1 MVTSFN
7 DPLNLRDYTVL
18 VVEFIKKWGA
28 AESNLRSTLSFLIA
42 LFSGEN
48 YSFFFKEGSTNTKSA
63 EKSVKDLAET
73 IRRMFT
79 GNVHFSRMDTLSDR
93 IVSGEYDL
101 LLLKNLDTI
110 CTAID
115 SSSRSDAFYSHL
127 VQLVSRRFFT
137 ESEERDI
144 RVFYEEGMF
153 SYLHLVIIKH
163 AFASLYNIPCFY
175 ADRLFEDAQ
184 TYDYDSP
191 LRFSLMRISADC
203 GNKNAALAYGNYLIK
218 ATTQTNQNQN
228 LPDDVADWME
238 KEIQTMDA
246 CPLRTKIRNLLSER
260 SSAPLSFENDFKKSQ
275 TQRKSD
281 YVEAFRY
288 LLVAFPLPA
297 AIWSAAFLIEQG
309 YLGRE
314 QENLLKVT
322 LKVHEKIEKLEEFD
336 GVRDELATVIYTD
349 DDPEKAETLLFVYS
363 VYFFLAYSGFSKG
376 FNSMAKLLHLG
387 KISVYSAEYP
397 FTTESLREKYWI
409 NAIKGGNP
417 TAILNCG
424 DKQLREIEAS
434 GTFDSH
440 AGKEVF
446 TEELLTVASNLKFMK
461 GSYYLGCFYQYAGQI
476 RSQSLK
482 SQTDLLELY
491 KTAEELDQSGD
502 GVEGDLF
509 YRIASLTNEP
519 SERIAEYQ
527 KALRAGKIEASYHL
541 ALSLFN
547 EYKVQKKIE
556 LLLNAQEY
564 LRSYIDFLD
573 RGIRP
578 SSTLLLKRIDE
589 EFKELQSY

>member
-1 MVTSFN
+1 MVTAFN
-7 DPLNLRDYTVL
+7 DPLNLRDYTAL
-18 VVEFIKKWGA
+18 VVDFIKKWGG
-28 AESNLRSTLSFLIA
+28 AELSPRSTLSFLIT
-42 LFSGEN
+42 LFSGKD
-48 YSFFFKEGSTNTKSA
+48 YSFLFKENSASTKSA

-73 IRRMFT
+73 IRRLFT
-79 GNVHFSRMDTLSDR
+79 GNVHFSRMESLSVQ

-101 LLLKNLDTI
+101 LFLKNLETI

-115 SSSRSDAFYSHL
+115 STSRSDAFYSHL
-127 VQLVSRRFFT
+127 LQLVSRRFFT

-163 AFASLYNIPCFY
+163 AFASLYNIPYFY
-175 ADRLFEDAQ
+175 ADRLYEDAQ

-203 GNKNAALAYGNYLIK
+203 GNKNAALAYGNYLAK
-218 ATTQTNQNQN
+218 STTPTNQN
-228 LPDDVADWME
+228 LPVDIADWME
-238 KEIQTMDA
+238 KEIKTMDA
-246 CPLRTKIRNLLSER
+246 CPLRTKICNLLSER
-260 SSAPLSFENDFKKSQ
+260 SNAHIFLENDTKRSQ
-275 TQRKSD
+275 ARRRPD
-281 YVEAFRY
+281 YDEAFRY
-288 LLVAFPLPA
+288 LLIAFPLPA
-297 AIWSAAFLIEQG
+297 AIWSAAYLIEQG

-314 QENLLKVT
+314 QESLLKAT
-322 LKVHEKIEKLEEFD
+322 LKVHEKIEKLKEFD
-336 GVRDELATVIYTD
+336 GVRDELATVVYTD

-461 GSYYLGCFYQYAGQI
+461 GNYYLGCFYQYAAQI
-476 RSQSLK
+476 RSQPLK
-482 SQTDLLELY
+482 SQADLLEIY

-509 YRIASLTNEP
+509 YRIASLTNDP
-519 SERIAEYQ
+519 NERKSEYQ
-527 KALRAGKIEASYHL
+527 KALQAGKTEASYHL

-547 EYKVQKKIE
+547 EYKVHKKIE

-564 LRSYIDFLD
+564 LKNYIFFLD
-573 RGIRP
+573 QGVRP
-578 SSTLLLKRIDE
+578 SATFLLERIDE
-589 EFKELQSY
+589 ELKEIQSEKK